1 MNFIPV
7 EIESQLFDYERLC
20 DNGNE
25 HLLKRF
31 VAIHN
36 ADGITNYFQKQ
47 AVKDE
52 NDFSVRNYVVK
63 LKGTEVV
70 IACFTLK
77 AGSIPFTDKAI
88 NLTFSKETKLV
99 PGIEL
104 VNIALNDMALSIIKK
119 LPVKAGKNIFYDIIQ
134 PIVMHISH
142 EIGTKVLYL
151 FAANPKLAEYYKT
164 WGFFPV
170 DDEPFNQRL
179 TKDWQ
184 NEYSQK
190 CIFMYKPV
198 AEIVNR

>member
-1 MNFIPV
+1 MSFVPV
-7 EIESQLFDYERLC
+7 EIESLLFDYERLC

-25 HLLKRF
+25 YLLKRF
-31 VAIHN
+31 VAVHN
-36 ADGITNYFQKQ
+36 AEGITNYFQKQ
-47 AVKDE
+47 ALKDE
-52 NDFSVRNYVVK
+52 KDFSVRNYLVK

-70 IACFTLK
+70 IACFSLK
-77 AGSIPFTDKAI
+77 AGSIPFTDKVI
-88 NLTFSKETKLV
+88 NLAFSKETKLV

-104 VNIALNDMALSIIKK
+104 VNIALNDMALNIIKK

-134 PIVMHISH
+134 PIVIHISH

-164 WGFFPV
+164 WGFFSV

-198 AEIVNR
+198 AEIMNR

>member
-1 MNFIPV
+1 MSFVPI
-7 EIESQLFDYERLC
+7 EISSELFSYERLC

-25 HLLKRF
+25 YCLRRF
-31 VAIHN
+31 VAIKD
-36 ADGITNYFQKQ
+36 ARGITDYFHKQ

-52 NDFSVRNYVVK
+52 GEHSVRNYVVK
-63 LKGTEVV
+63 LKGTEVL

-77 AGSIPFTDKAI
+77 CGSIPFTDKAI

-99 PGIEL
+99 PGVEL
-104 VNIALNDMALSIIKK
+104 VNIALNDMALGMIKK
-119 LPVKAGKNIFYDIIQ
+119 LSIKVGKNIFYDIIQ
-134 PIVMHISH
+134 PIVKHISD

-164 WGFFPV
+164 WGFYPV
-170 DDEPFNQRL
+170 EDEPFNERL
-179 TKDWQ
+179 NKDWQ

-198 AEIVNR
+198 AEI

>member
-63 LKGTEVV
+63 LKETEVV

-88 NLTFSKETKLV
+88 NLTFST
-99 PGIEL
+99 
-104 VNIALNDMALSIIKK
+104 
-119 LPVKAGKNIFYDIIQ
+119 
-134 PIVMHISH
+134 
-142 EIGTKVLYL
+142 
-151 FAANPKLAEYYKT
+151 EYYKEASCKSREKY
-164 WGFFPV
+164 F
-170 DDEPFNQRL
+170 L
-179 TKDWQ
+179 
-184 NEYSQK
+184 
-190 CIFMYKPV
+190 
-198 AEIVNR
+198 

>member
-1 MNFIPV
+1 MSFIPV

-104 VNIALNDMALSIIKK
+104 VNIALNDIIIKK

-190 CIFMYKPV
+190 CVFMYKPV

>member
-1 MNFIPV
+1 M
-7 EIESQLFDYERLC
+7 
-20 DNGNE
+20 
-25 HLLKRF
+25 
-31 VAIHN
+31 
-36 ADGITNYFQKQ
+36 
-47 AVKDE
+47 
-52 NDFSVRNYVVK
+52 
-63 LKGTEVV
+63 
-70 IACFTLK
+70 
-77 AGSIPFTDKAI
+77 
-88 NLTFSKETKLV
+88 
-99 PGIEL
+99 
-104 VNIALNDMALSIIKK
+104 NIALNDIIIKK

-170 DDEPFNQRL
+170 DDELFNQRL

-198 AEIVNR
+198 EEIVNR

>member
-36 ADGITNYFQKQ
+36 ADGITDYFQKQ

-52 NDFSVRNYVVK
+52 KDFSVRNYLVK

-104 VNIALNDMALSIIKK
+104 VNIALNDLALKFIKK
-119 LPVKAGKNIFYDIIQ
+119 FPVKAGKNIFYDIIQ
-134 PIVMHISH
+134 PIVMHISQ

-151 FAANPKLAEYYKT
+151 FAANHKLVEYYKT

-170 DDEPFNQRL
+170 DDDSFNQRL
-179 TKDWQ
+179 NNDWQ

-198 AEIVNR
+198 AEIINR